1 MRIGLLGGSFDPI
14 HQGHL
19 KLAKSALA
27 QLHLK
32 KVVLVL
38 APRPPHKSN
47 GIEAPAVDRLK
58 MLRLAV
64 KGERQLKVAT
74 WELKRR
80 GPSYTITTL
89 QNLRRLHPDDEIFF
103 IMGSDTFNSFSQW
116 KNPEGILNLAK
127 LAVGVRP
134 GSARVN
140 VPAAWRKKVV
150 HLRGEFPNYSS
161 REVRQNLHDGKLL
174 VQVLPEKVAE
184 FILRTGLYSTCG

>member
-27 QLHLK
+27 QLRLK
-32 KVVLVL
+32 KVYLVL

-47 GIEAPAVDRLK
+47 GIEAPVESRLK

-64 KGERQLKVAT
+64 KGERGLKVAT
-74 WELKRR
+74 WELKRK
-80 GPSYTITTL
+80 GPSYTVITL

-103 IMGSDTFNSFSQW
+103 IMGSDTFNGFSRW
-116 KNPEGILNLAK
+116 KDPEKILKLAR

-134 GSARVN
+134 GSEGVG
-140 VPAAWRKKVV
+140 VKDEWGHKVV
-150 HLRGEFPNYSS
+150 HLRGEFPDFSS

-184 FILRTGLYSTCG
+184 FILRTGLYS